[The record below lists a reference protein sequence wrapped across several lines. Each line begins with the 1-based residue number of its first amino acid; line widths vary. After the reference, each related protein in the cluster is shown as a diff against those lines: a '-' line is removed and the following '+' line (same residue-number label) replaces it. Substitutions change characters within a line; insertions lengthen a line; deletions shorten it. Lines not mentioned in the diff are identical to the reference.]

1 MRQQRFTNLKAA
13 IVKMQTGEDMK
24 NEVDKKDKK
33 TSKNVYHN
41 TKAMLMIRVVI
52 GGFILYLAYS
62 ILGSLN
68 DSVGNDR
75 YVMIAFSGLFIV
87 AGLFIVGSSL
97 LAIYKKQYSEAV
109 ESGSD
114 EDVVSDR
121 KDIDSDMVDLFSK
134 EETGVNKE
142 SQTQEES
149 QKQEEPQTQEETD
162 KEIDKEIETDLK

>member
-1 MRQQRFTNLKAA
+1 M
-13 IVKMQTGEDMK
+13 
-24 NEVDKKDKK
+24 
-33 TSKNVYHN
+33 
-41 TKAMLMIRVVI
+41 
-52 GGFILYLAYS
+52 
-62 ILGSLN
+62 
-68 DSVGNDR
+68 
-75 YVMIAFSGLFIV
+75 
-87 AGLFIVGSSL
+87 
-97 LAIYKKQYSEAV
+97 AIYKKQYSEAV
-109 ESGSD
+109 ESASG